1 MVYPELNR
9 EERHKKVLGVWKA
22 LSGGPDAPIGYDDAT
37 YKSESG
43 TADRNWCLA
52 YVYESPPSSTVRVVG
67 NSRILVIIL
76 GMERLASVIS
86 SRYTSTLPLPTYA
99 DVSALH

>member
-1 MVYPELNR
+1 MMAVSMVYPELNR

-52 YVYESPPSSTVRVVG
+52 YVYESPPLIHCACGWQLENIGDYTWNG
-67 NSRILVIIL
+67 ASRQCHLT
-76 GMERLASVIS
+76 SV
-86 SRYTSTLPLPTYA
+86 YQHATSTN
-99 DVSALH
+99 VC